1 MSDVFTVLSK
11 ARNELEAHSV
21 ETASTSEAV
30 AFITHVQSLKRKLKS
45 WDRQVEV
52 FKSGQKV
59 LERQRFQFP
68 QGMNIPLLIH

>member
-1 MSDVFTVLSK
+1 M
-11 ARNELEAHSV
+11 

-45 WDRQVEV
+45 WDKQVEV

-68 QGMNIPLLIH
+68 QGMKMFFGSFAVNKYFYHFLYN